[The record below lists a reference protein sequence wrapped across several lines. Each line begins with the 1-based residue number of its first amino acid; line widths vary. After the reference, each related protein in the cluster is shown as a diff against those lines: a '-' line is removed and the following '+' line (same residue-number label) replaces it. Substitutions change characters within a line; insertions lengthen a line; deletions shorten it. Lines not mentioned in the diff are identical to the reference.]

1 MRHRRGWLSLG
12 LLVLL
17 GLLAAEAQAGT
28 VRYVNATDS
37 TCGGDTPCSTTI
49 QAAVTAAQSGDTIQI
64 QAGAYT
70 EQVLISGRNNTD
82 TANETDRIVIQADPT
97 ALVGSVVLHGAVT
110 ECTNGAIQLQQS
122 KFITIRGLV
131 ITGAGGPAVS
141 LEGGTNQNQA
151 IHIERNRLVGNGG
164 SACTGGITIAQ
175 GNPDTLIVNNLIYGN
190 GRNGIATLDATGGP
204 HELIENTIHGNG
216 WNGVRVSRDHQV
228 ILVNN
233 AITGNGTMA
242 GSSGGRFGVSRDDA
256 SPANPVGIQLLH
268 NLICGN
274 RLGEIDGLALDATDQ
289 GNLTPTG
296 REGLGVTA
304 SPGCDTAA
312 TVYANVNG
320 ADQLANTVDDDF
332 TLAAGSPALDR
343 GRDLGT
349 LGLPSAVT
357 PRLEADYSREAARP
371 RAGTTG
377 GRRCSIWG
385 QCR

>member
-1 MRHRRGWLSLG
+1 VH
-12 LLVLL
+12 
-17 GLLAAEAQAGT
+17 
-28 VRYVNATDS
+28 
-37 TCGGDTPCSTTI
+37 
-49 QAAVTAAQSGDTIQI
+49 GDTIQI
-64 QAGAYT
+64 QAGTYT
-70 EQVLISGRNNTD
+70 EQVLISGKNNTS
-82 TANETDRIVIQADPT
+82 TASEPDRIVIQADPA

-110 ECTNGAIQLQQS
+110 ECTNGHAIELQQS

-141 LEGGTNQNQA
+141 LLGGSSQNQA
-151 IHIERNRLVGNGG
+151 IHIERNRIVGNG
-164 SACTGGITIAQ
+164 SSDCNGGITIAQ

-190 GRNGIATLDATGGP
+190 GRNGIAMIDATGGP
-204 HELIENTIHGNG
+204 HDVIENTIHGNG
-216 WNGVRVSRDHQV
+216 WNGVSVTRDHQV
-228 ILVNN
+228 VLVNN

-242 GSSGGRFGVSRDDA
+242 GSSGGRFGVTRDGA
-256 SPANPVGIQLLH
+256 SPANPIGIQLLH

-274 RLGEIDGLALDATDQ
+274 RLGEIEGPALDATDH

-304 SPGCDTAA
+304 SPGCGTAA

-320 ADQLANTVDDDF
+320 LDQLANTVDDDF

-357 PRLEADYSREAARP
+357 PRLEADFSR
-371 RAGTTG
+371 G
-377 GRRCSIWG
+377 GG
-385 QCR
+385 AV